1 MRRKYYLKN
10 SSYKIYFFIESLTG
24 ATYGLFFFPK
34 SETFTYRVGCSLT
47 SCNNNSNSLEVAVKL
62 LYITSSFINLPIVP
76 LPLSMSDI
84 ILSTL
89 ANVFS
94 KFLMVWPKFAD
105 AIESEIFEKLNED
118 GKTIILY
125 GNSPG
130 EVVTPFMILHQ
141 LGVANI
147 KILSSEISYLENNLN
162 SKEVEVET
170 YQNDV
175 TAYIQ
180 ESIKKAA
187 IVEKPKPVVVKT
199 PKKIIPIKKKKK
211 MPVEG
216 GC

>member
-1 MRRKYYLKN
+1 
-10 SSYKIYFFIESLTG
+10 
-24 ATYGLFFFPK
+24 
-34 SETFTYRVGCSLT
+34 
-47 SCNNNSNSLEVAVKL
+47 
-62 LYITSSFINLPIVP
+62 
-76 LPLSMSDI
+76 
-84 ILSTL
+84 
-89 ANVFS
+89 
-94 KFLMVWPKFAD
+94 
-105 AIESEIFEKLNED
+105 
-118 GKTIILY
+118 
-125 GNSPG
+125 
-130 EVVTPFMILHQ
+130 MILHQ